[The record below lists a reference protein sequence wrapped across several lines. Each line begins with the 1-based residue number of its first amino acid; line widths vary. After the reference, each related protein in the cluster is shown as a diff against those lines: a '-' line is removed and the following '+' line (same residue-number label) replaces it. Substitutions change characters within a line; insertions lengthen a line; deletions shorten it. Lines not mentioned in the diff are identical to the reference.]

1 MKSKGHACSG
11 KVLKKHL
18 KDQYVDVSQSLQR
31 RTFTS
36 AEDMN
41 RTQTT
46 SSVLYSFNTDSV
58 LVGKEMLQLQGQS
71 SKFQIPEHAKDHV
84 LRELAGE
91 GMSVP
96 CVGLVLWSLFLST
109 QFPKNQLPQ

>member
-1 MKSKGHACSG
+1 
-11 KVLKKHL
+11 
-18 KDQYVDVSQSLQR
+18 
-31 RTFTS
+31 
-36 AEDMN
+36 MN

-58 LVGKEMLQLQGQS
+58 LVGKEMLLLQGQS
-71 SKFQIPEHAKDHV
+71 SKLQIPEHTKDHV

-96 CVGLVLWSLFLST
+96 CIGLVLWSLFLT
-109 QFPKNQLPQ
+109 AQFPKNQLPQ